1 MANEIT
7 AELTD
12 KQYELY
18 KVMQENNLEVG
29 EAIELIFT
37 LREQLQ
43 LRNNELL
50 EDRVAELTAK
60 KESLK
65 EEVEKV
71 DEAEKSSI
79 TDEILKIEKEL
90 GVLDK
95 LKDTTLD
102 IDAKTDILEKEYA
115 TIDESYEMRVQAQRH
130 NIKWSKFFSK
140 FIDF

>member
-7 AELTD
+7 AQLTD

-71 DEAEKSSI
+71 DEADKSSI

-115 TIDESYEMRVQAQRH
+115 TIDETYEMRVQAQRH

>member
-7 AELTD
+7 AQLTD

-71 DEAEKSSI
+71 DEADKSSI

-115 TIDESYEMRVQAQRH
+115 TIDETYEMRVQAQRH
-130 NIKWSKFFSK
+130 NIKWSKFFAK

>member
-7 AELTD
+7 AQLTD

-65 EEVEKV
+65 EEVEQV

-79 TDEILKIEKEL
+79 TYEILKIEQEL

-102 IDAKTDILEKEYA
+102 IDSKTDILEKEYA
-115 TIDESYEMRVQAQRH
+115 TIDETYEMRVQAQRH

>member
-7 AELTD
+7 AQLTD

-18 KVMQENNLEVG
+18 KIMQENNLEVG

-65 EEVEKV
+65 EEVEQV

-79 TDEILKIEKEL
+79 TDEILKIEQEL

-115 TIDESYEMRVQAQRH
+115 TIDETYEMRVQAQRH

>member
-7 AELTD
+7 AQLTD

-18 KVMQENNLEVG
+18 KIMQENNLEVG

-65 EEVEKV
+65 EEVEQV

-79 TDEILKIEKEL
+79 TDEILKIEQEL

-102 IDAKTDILEKEYA
+102 VDAKTDILEKEYA
-115 TIDESYEMRVQAQRH
+115 TIDETYEMRVQAQRH
-130 NIKWSKFFSK
+130 NIKWSKFFAK

>member
-7 AELTD
+7 AQLTD

-18 KVMQENNLEVG
+18 KIMQENNLEVG

-65 EEVEKV
+65 EEVEQV

-79 TDEILKIEKEL
+79 TDEILKIEIMNRRGERRE
-90 GVLDK
+90 G
-95 LKDTTLD
+95 
-102 IDAKTDILEKEYA
+102 
-115 TIDESYEMRVQAQRH
+115 
-130 NIKWSKFFSK
+130 
-140 FIDF
+140 

>member
-7 AELTD
+7 AQLTD

-18 KVMQENNLEVG
+18 KIMQENNLEVG

-71 DEAEKSSI
+71 DEADKSSI

-115 TIDESYEMRVQAQRH
+115 TIDETYEMRVQAQRH
-130 NIKWSKFFSK
+130 NIKWSKFFAK

>member
-7 AELTD
+7 AQLTD

-18 KVMQENNLEVG
+18 KIMQENNLEVG

-50 EDRVAELTAK
+50 EDRVVELTAK

-65 EEVEKV
+65 EEVEQV

-79 TDEILKIEKEL
+79 TDEILKIEQEL

-115 TIDESYEMRVQAQRH
+115 TIDETYEMIVQAQRH
-130 NIKWSKFFSK
+130 NIKWSKFFAK

>member
-7 AELTD
+7 AQLTD

-18 KVMQENNLEVG
+18 KIMQENNLEVG

-65 EEVEKV
+65 EEVEQV

-79 TDEILKIEKEL
+79 TDEILKIEQEL

-102 IDAKTDILEKEYA
+102 VDAKTDILEKEYA
-115 TIDESYEMRVQAQRH
+115 TIDETYEMRVQAQRH

>member
-7 AELTD
+7 AQLTD

-18 KVMQENNLEVG
+18 KIMQENNLEVG

-65 EEVEKV
+65 EEVEQV

-79 TDEILKIEKEL
+79 TDEILKIEQEL

-115 TIDESYEMRVQAQRH
+115 TIDETYEMRVQAQRH
-130 NIKWSKFFSK
+130 NIKWSKFFAK

>member
-1 MANEIT
+1 
-7 AELTD
+7 
-12 KQYELY
+12 
-18 KVMQENNLEVG
+18 NLEVG

-65 EEVEKV
+65 EEVEQV

-79 TDEILKIEKEL
+79 TDEILKIEQEL

-115 TIDESYEMRVQAQRH
+115 TIDETYEMRVQAQRH
-130 NIKWSKFFSK
+130 NIKWSKFFAK

>member
-7 AELTD
+7 AQLTD

-115 TIDESYEMRVQAQRH
+115 TIDETYEMRVQAQRH
-130 NIKWSKFFSK
+130 NIKWSKFFAK

>member
-7 AELTD
+7 AQLTD

-18 KVMQENNLEVG
+18 KIMQENNLEVG

-65 EEVEKV
+65 EEVEQV

-79 TDEILKIEKEL
+79 TDEILKIEQEL

-102 IDAKTDILEKEYA
+102 IDSKTDILEKEYA
-115 TIDESYEMRVQAQRH
+115 TIDETYEMRVQAQRH
-130 NIKWSKFFSK
+130 NIKWSKFFAK